1 VEKKKG
7 VESRS
12 KVNARRVRAYKFLS
26 FSLSLS
32 LSLSLSVSLCLSF
45 SVSLRLKFRSPRERR
60 SSLDVFYTVIRELVG
75 AATVMKL
82 FETRRI
88 IVRWFLFN
96 NNFLDTFR
104 TRWSFLPD
112 LEHRIRIFSASLARL
127 TLIYTCSI
135 WGENQRSISD
145 FRFIAKAIAQQYA
158 FVMITR

>member
-32 LSLSLSVSLCLSF
+32 LSLSVSLCLSF

-60 SSLDVFYTVIRELVG
+60 SLDVFYTVIRELVG